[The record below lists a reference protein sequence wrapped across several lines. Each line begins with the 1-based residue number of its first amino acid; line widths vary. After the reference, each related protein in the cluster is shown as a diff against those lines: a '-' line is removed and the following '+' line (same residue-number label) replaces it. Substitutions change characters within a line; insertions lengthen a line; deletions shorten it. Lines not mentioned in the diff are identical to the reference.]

1 MPTKKRKLGTKEKGM
16 PYIMEEMSVLD
27 MKKALKVTR
36 TVVIVLGSCEQHG
49 YHLPLSTDVI
59 PSCHIAREAARKYP
73 FVVAPPINYGYSNGN
88 LPGTINLRPAT
99 IQAIVVDLTE
109 SFKEQG
115 FKNVIFLMG
124 HGELEHK
131 RAVYAGCQELLV
143 KHRDPDFRMA
153 SVVIT
158 SLAPKYK
165 GVGGG
170 GHAGATE
177 TSWIMYLRPDLVK
190 NKMPVDGPSALKKR
204 PIPEDLKGFQI
215 RHLYYGENNPGPT
228 SATVWLTWASP
239 LSVKTGVLGP
249 TKGATAASGKTFIKA
264 ATNGLLKLVKGMDKL

>member
-88 LPGTINLRPAT
+88 LPGTINLRPST
-99 IQAIVVDLTE
+99 IQAIVVDLAE

-115 FKNVIFLMG
+115 FRNVIFLLG

-131 RAVYAGCQELLV
+131 RAVWAGCQELLV
-143 KHRDPDFRMA
+143 KHRDPDFRA
-153 SVVIT
+153 VSVVIT
-158 SLAPKYK
+158 SLANNMKFK
-165 GVGGG
+165 SSVGGG
-170 GHAGATE
+170 HGGAGE

-190 NKMPVDGPSALKKR
+190 SKMPVDPPSAHKWR
-204 PIPEDLKGFQI
+204 PIPEELEGFNI
-215 RHLYYGENNPGPT
+215 RHLYENSEPT
-228 SATVWLTWASP
+228 SASVWLTWATP
-239 LSVKTGVLGP
+239 MHVGIGVVPP
-249 TKGATAASGKTFIKA
+249 TKGANAEEGKRFIEA
-264 ATNGLLKLVKGMDKL
+264 ATSGLLKLVKGMDKL